1 MSRLSRPEKGLQ
13 KRVNLMQQT
22 TNSDLSRHY
31 LPRQLR
37 HLILQ
42 EYLSGVKTARQ
53 LSEEHGIPMST
64 IHKMGQRWKAKNS
77 CSFVSTPNPFPIMSR
92 VTRKKPV
99 NCYPRTKPFGGTW
112 KRLYYVWKAMRSWE
126 ISSRKIRYRP
136 AKKIRS
142 RTVQRLKER
151 HTAMS
156 LSFLCGLFGYTR
168 QAYYKHLRRNREGSL
183 SDTLLLER
191 VGYYRKLMPRL
202 GGRKL
207 WHLLQQDGFPVSRD
221 RLFTLLSENN
231 LLVKRRKKYSV
242 TTCSRHWMRKY
253 PNLIRGFDLERPHRL
268 WVGDITY
275 ISLKG
280 GFAYLALIT
289 DAYSKRIVGY
299 DLNTTLERD
308 GALRALR
315 MAIDQTPQQKRQG
328 LIHHSDRGC
337 QYCSKEYVKL
347 LTDNGIRISM
357 TEKGDPYENAVAER
371 VNGILKSEW
380 IDEECFES
388 FQAAKERIDQI
399 VILYNSLRPHASCDW
414 LTPLEAELRTGKLKH
429 HWGRKTVVR
438 KAYVNLYQDNIF

>member
-1 MSRLSRPEKGLQ
+1 
-13 KRVNLMQQT
+13 
-22 TNSDLSRHY
+22 
-31 LPRQLR
+31 
-37 HLILQ
+37 
-42 EYLSGVKTARQ
+42 
-53 LSEEHGIPMST
+53 
-64 IHKMGQRWKAKNS
+64 
-77 CSFVSTPNPFPIMSR
+77 
-92 VTRKKPV
+92 
-99 NCYPRTKPFGGTW
+99 
-112 KRLYYVWKAMRSWE
+112 
-126 ISSRKIRYRP
+126 
-136 AKKIRS
+136 
-142 RTVQRLKER
+142 
-151 HTAMS
+151 
-156 LSFLCGLFGYTR
+156 
-168 QAYYKHLRRNREGSL
+168 
-183 SDTLLLER
+183 
-191 VGYYRKLMPRL
+191 
-202 GGRKL
+202 
-207 WHLLQQDGFPVSRD
+207 
-221 RLFTLLSENN
+221 
-231 LLVKRRKKYSV
+231 
-242 TTCSRHWMRKY
+242 MRKY

-275 ISLKG
+275 ISLKE

-299 DLNTTLERD
+299 NLNTTLERD

-414 LTPLEAELRTGKLKH
+414 LTPLSRPEKGLQKR
-429 HWGRKTVVR
+429 
-438 KAYVNLYQDNIF
+438 VNLMQQKTNSDLSRHYLPRQLRHLILQEYLSGVKTARQLSEEHGIPMSTIHKMGQRWKAKNSCSFVSTPNPYPIMSRVTSEEASELLSENKALRRRLEEALLRLEGYEIMGDILQEEYGIDLLKKSAAGQSSVSKKDTQQ